1 MSNVTYLGPQGP
13 VDSPL
18 AVPTSRVRLRPATRL
33 SVEQARAAL
42 MELPDQTAG
51 ADLSRAMYLLGLLAG
66 HAQSLLDVIDTVTAV
81 A

>member
-33 SVEQARAAL
+33 NVEQARAAL
-42 MELPDQTAG
+42 ELLDQTAG
-51 ADLSRAMYLLGLLAG
+51 ADLSSAMYLLGLLTG
-66 HAQSLLDVIDTVTAV
+66 HAQSLLDVIDTVTEV